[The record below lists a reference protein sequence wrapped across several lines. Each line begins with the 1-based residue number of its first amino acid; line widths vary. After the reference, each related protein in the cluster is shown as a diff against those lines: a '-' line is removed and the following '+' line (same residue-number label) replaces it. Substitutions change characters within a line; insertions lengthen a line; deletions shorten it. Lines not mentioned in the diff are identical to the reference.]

1 MKLLFLEKQGARS
14 IVAAHGVLGLYRG
27 LLPTLLRDVPELALQ
42 FTLYESLRRG
52 VEKHRKV
59 SAAVAFLVTSPPH
72 WHCLL
77 GAIDGWG
84 PAIRHSILYR
94 STISMYIE
102 RVEDWCRSTSC
113 GLGST

>member
-1 MKLLFLEKQGARS
+1 MPGKQGARS

-59 SAAVAFLVTSPPH
+59 SAAFSCSGCVSPPH
-72 WHCLL
+72 
-77 GAIDGWG
+77 
-84 PAIRHSILYR
+84 
-94 STISMYIE
+94 
-102 RVEDWCRSTSC
+102 
-113 GLGST
+113 